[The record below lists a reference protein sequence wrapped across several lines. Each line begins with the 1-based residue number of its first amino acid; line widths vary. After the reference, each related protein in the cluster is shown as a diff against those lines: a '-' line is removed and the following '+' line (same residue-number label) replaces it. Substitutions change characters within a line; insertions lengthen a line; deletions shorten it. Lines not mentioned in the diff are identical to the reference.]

1 VVLCDKV
8 QKSVE
13 LCDHLSIA
21 SPTTVIS
28 KDFCMIFSMRSPCF
42 APFAT
47 ISLPDPTDPS
57 AEYGESTVA
66 PLREIHAHTV
76 NILYDHC

>member
-1 VVLCDKV
+1 M
-8 QKSVE
+8 E

-28 KDFCMIFSMRSPCF
+28 KNFCMISSVGLCVF

-47 ISLPDPTDPS
+47 ILSPDPTES
-57 AEYGESTVA
+57 LTAYGVSTVA
-66 PLREIHAHTV
+66 PLREIHVRTV
-76 NILYDHC
+76 LSSGITAIY